1 MKPGQGE
8 EKTTAGDG
16 QGQEGRSS
24 TSSSPA
30 AAIVVQN
37 AAPSIKVPSELSWT
51 ESGSNM
57 GLHKVDI
64 GRRKPN
70 RQGSDSMTSDAIR
83 HSNHRKRTGL
93 AGGFPSADRNR
104 PPPTTSTSAAGF
116 NNDKQRSHFAELLVE
131 NYPVIFKID
140 TGAEINV
147 INQNVFNSL
156 GTDVNLVDTD
166 VHLTSYT
173 GQRLNVTGTAIVI
186 PVSLRAEM
194 LKRLHYPHLGV
205 TKTQLRARNV
215 IYWPNI
221 NNQIEDVVS
230 KCETCAVNA
239 RSNFK
244 EPMLPHPVPKLP
256 WQKVG
261 LDLFFHD
268 GKTFLLCVDYF
279 SKYVE
284 ILTMQSMSSQ
294 YVVSQVKAIFSRH
307 GIPKHVITAHDTCFT
322 GFAFKEF
329 SVQWEFNHVLTSPH
343 FSQANGMVE
352 RAIQNVKNI
361 VKKSML
367 DKSDLY
373 LALLEYRNTPISN
386 SIPSPAEILFSR
398 KINGVLPS
406 NEMSL
411 RPKLNYKNVRN
422 SLISRQEK
430 QKMYY
435 DRKARPMR
443 PLNNNENILMKHKNQ
458 WVHGKVIKSRNEPR
472 SYIVKSNMSDRA
484 YVKNRY
490 HIRPFPG
497 FSQNPNRTL
506 YKDDSQP
513 KPVPVKTS
521 PVKLP
526 DTRSP
531 VSPRSIIGSPT
542 RTSPSPVRNLTSPN
556 RDRQVTSPNQCTDM
570 AYKTRSGRVVKA
582 PQRIDFHLTY
592 GLVLWGHSPLTQ
604 ELLIL
609 QKKALRIITSGY
621 KAHCR
626 PIFLELGV
634 LTVYSQYDLNILTLL
649 KVTIHHFVVRDN
661 IHSHHTRQA
670 SDIDLPRCRS
680 ARSLKSYPRS
690 AVRFFNSLPVHVRDL
705 DLDDFRT
712 ALRDRLVNR
721 HLYSFK
727 N

>member
-1 MKPGQGE
+1 
-8 EKTTAGDG
+8 
-16 QGQEGRSS
+16 
-24 TSSSPA
+24 
-30 AAIVVQN
+30 
-37 AAPSIKVPSELSWT
+37 
-51 ESGSNM
+51 M

-64 GRRKPN
+64 DRRKPN

-83 HSNHRKRTGL
+83 LSNHRKRKGT

-104 PPPTTSTSAAGF
+104 SPPTTSTSAAGF
-116 NNDKQRSHFAELLVE
+116 NNDKQRSQFA
-131 NYPVIFKID
+131 
-140 TGAEINV
+140 
-147 INQNVFNSL
+147 
-156 GTDVNLVDTD
+156 
-166 VHLTSYT
+166 
-173 GQRLNVTGTAIVI
+173 GTAIVI

-221 NNQIEDVVS
+221 NNQIEDFVS

-244 EPMLPHPVPKLP
+244 EPLLPHPVPKLP

-294 YVVSQVKAIFSRH
+294 HVSQVKAIFSRH

-373 LALLEYRNTPISN
+373 LALLEYRNTPIIN

-411 RPKLNYKNVRN
+411 RPMLNYKNVLN

-435 DRKARPMR
+435 DRKSRPMR

-497 FSQNPNRTL
+497 LSQNPNRTL

-542 RTSPSPVRNLTSPN
+542 RTSPSPVGNLTSPN
-556 RDRQVTSPNQCTDM
+556 RDRQVTSPNQSTDM

-582 PQRIDFHLTY
+582 PQRIDL
-592 GLVLWGHSPLTQ
+592 
-604 ELLIL
+604 
-609 QKKALRIITSGY
+609 
-621 KAHCR
+621 
-626 PIFLELGV
+626 
-634 LTVYSQYDLNILTLL
+634 
-649 KVTIHHFVVRDN
+649 
-661 IHSHHTRQA
+661 
-670 SDIDLPRCRS
+670 
-680 ARSLKSYPRS
+680 
-690 AVRFFNSLPVHVRDL
+690 
-705 DLDDFRT
+705 
-712 ALRDRLVNR
+712 
-721 HLYSFK
+721 
-727 N
+727 